1 MKKHT
6 IFILILGVFFL
17 SNCQKKNTTEPP
29 AENNSHPQVDI
40 PWPSLADSPWP
51 IAQGNVQCT
60 GRGKT
65 PGPTS
70 GTIEW
75 VFTTENMGKTYGSP
89 VIGEDGTIYVST
101 SHQLYAINPNGTLKW
116 QFTKGTMT
124 LSNVMVGAGDIVYF
138 SCGNV
143 NLDPN
148 FAGYLYALNADG
160 ELLWEYRTPG
170 MIYNY
175 TSTIGLDGTIYFT
188 DLYVPNFTDV
198 AGFLYAVS
206 PDGNLKWKV
215 WGTGGFRCSDLN
227 SISISPHGTILYV
240 AGMDSTMNAVD
251 AQSGMII
258 WQKKTGFNLK
268 TAALVDN
275 DGNVYFLGQNGDHSN
290 YILSVT
296 EAGEVRW
303 KCEIEE
309 VKYIDD
315 KAGMHLDKDGNIY
328 FCNGFYLCSIDYFG
342 SLRWK
347 VPFPEGLGPS
357 TPIIGD
363 SEGNVFL
370 MLSSENFFSYD
381 LKGNKRFEIDIGPA
395 SGING
400 AIANGRLYVNHYL
413 KLTCIK

>member
-1 MKKHT
+1 MRRFK
-6 IFILILGVFFL
+6 FIILLLGLSVLFFCE
-17 SNCQKKNTTEPP
+17 NKNPTPP
-29 AENNSHPQVDI
+29 PQNNSYPQVDI
-40 PWPSLADSPWP
+40 PWPSLANSPWP
-51 IAQGNVQCT
+51 IAQGDVQCT
-60 GRGKT
+60 GRVKT

-70 GTIEW
+70 GTVEW

-101 SHQLYAINPNGTLKW
+101 SHQLYAVNQDGTLKW
-116 QFTKGTMT
+116 EFTRGVMN
-124 LSNVMVGAGDIVYF
+124 LSNVMVGNEDIIYF
-138 SCGNV
+138 SCGNQY
-143 NLDPN
+143 LDPD
-148 FAGYLYALNADG
+148 FTGCLYALNANG
-160 ELLWEYRTPG
+160 ELLWELKTQG

-175 TSTIGLDGTIYFT
+175 SSTIGIDGTIYFT
-188 DLYVPNFTDV
+188 DLYKPYQGVG
-198 AGFLYAVS
+198 GFLYAVA
-206 PDGNLKWKV
+206 PDGHLQWKV

-227 SISISPHGTILYV
+227 SISISPDGSTLYV
-240 AGMDSTMNAVD
+240 AGMDSTMNAID
-251 AQSGMII
+251 AQSGTIL

-328 FCNGFYLCSIDYFG
+328 FCNGFYLCSIDYFE

-347 VPFPEGLGPS
+347 VPFPEGLCPS

-370 MLSSENFFSYD
+370 MLSSEYVFSYD
-381 LKGNKRFEIDIGPA
+381 SDGHKRFEINVGGA

-400 AIANGRLYVNHYL
+400 AIVDGRLYINHYL
-413 KLTCIK
+413 KVSCIK